1 MRISCFILAFATI
14 FVVLIVH
21 APNVQAK
28 AVSDGYADANADANA
43 DALADPFADPGIFS
57 FFKMLGRLFLKLFK
71 KVGPTIAT
79 EAAIRGAEMLA
90 PQSEE
95 KAN

>member
-28 AVSDGYADANADANA
+28 AISDGYADANADANA

-57 FFKMLGRLFLKLFK
+57 F
-71 KVGPTIAT
+71 VSIDIAQF
-79 EAAIRGAEMLA
+79 EIA
-90 PQSEE
+90 
-95 KAN
+95 